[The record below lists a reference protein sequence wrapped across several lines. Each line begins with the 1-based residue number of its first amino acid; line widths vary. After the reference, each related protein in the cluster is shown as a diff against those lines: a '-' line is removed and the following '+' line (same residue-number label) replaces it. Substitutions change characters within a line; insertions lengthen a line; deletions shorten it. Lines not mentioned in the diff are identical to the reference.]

1 MSLVKNVGI
10 GKDSIRKAITTR
22 TNCERVDR
30 PIELVLNALDIE
42 SCKSLFDSMF
52 QPIFLTTYFTYR
64 QFTDYCLVFRVSR
77 GCIAMN
83 ICNKYEY
90 DEFRRESW
98 KYKIYFDGSHGLTDT
113 IANEFINFLLT
124 SFNSYINEPC

>member
-1 MSLVKNVGI
+1 MSLVKNIGI

-22 TNCERVDR
+22 TDCERVDK

-42 SCKSLFDSMF
+42 SCRSLFDSMF
-52 QPIFLTTYFTYR
+52 QPIFLTTYFPHR
-64 QFTDYCLVFRVSR
+64 QFTDYFLVFRVSR
-77 GCIAMN
+77 GCIMMN
-83 ICNKYEY
+83 ICTKDEYE
-90 DEFRRESW
+90 EFRGESW
-98 KYKIYFDGSHGLTDT
+98 KYKFDFDGGHGLTDT